1 MTFGRDG
8 LEREGER
15 TGPQVPFGA
24 LGVASVMAGILGLL
38 GLLLPTTMLEAA
50 SFQLYLDK
58 LVPSAM
64 PPFGW
69 AAHVA
74 AGLALA
80 LLGGLL
86 GWVLA
91 RLFRVQPDQFNL
103 RRLVNRLRGIG
114 REDDADAPYLR
125 AADRHP
131 DAPARRP
138 FSAASDIPWRDQ
150 GDHWAHFDDEDDDE
164 AELLLDA
171 SFADA
176 PLESLA
182 PIEPPAPLFPHQ
194 PALIFDDAA
203 KIDAGKVDAGKIVV
217 DPIDLSVGKLD
228 DLLARLAAGL
238 AKRAAVAAPH
248 IRPPATTMS
257 GAEQSAAAQTFAVPP
272 AAAAPDVQD
281 TTFPQD
287 PALAAALA
295 TLRRMNQHV
304 G

>member
-8 LEREGER
+8 LAREGAR

-58 LVPSAM
+58 LVPSVL

-69 AAHVA
+69 PAHVA
-74 AGLALA
+74 AALALA

-176 PLESLA
+176 PLA
-182 PIEPPAPLFPHQ
+182 PIEPIEPPELIFPHQ
-194 PALIFDDAA
+194 PALIVDDAP

-248 IRPPATTMS
+248 IRPPRNHDVGRRAISRSANVRRSPGRS
-257 GAEQSAAAQTFAVPP
+257 GP
-272 AAAAPDVQD
+272 
-281 TTFPQD
+281 
-287 PALAAALA
+287 
-295 TLRRMNQHV
+295 
-304 G
+304 